1 MLCLTLLISCQTTK
15 EIPVVKLRVV
25 MPDLDFPAFPDLDDG
40 DYERVDGGILVSE
53 DWIIR
58 LAEYR
63 LSIFNTESVYK
74 KVKDL
79 YNESEK
85 E

>member
-15 EIPVVKLRVV
+15 EIPVVKLRVI
-25 MPDLDFPAFPDLDDG
+25 MPDLDFPTFPDLNDG